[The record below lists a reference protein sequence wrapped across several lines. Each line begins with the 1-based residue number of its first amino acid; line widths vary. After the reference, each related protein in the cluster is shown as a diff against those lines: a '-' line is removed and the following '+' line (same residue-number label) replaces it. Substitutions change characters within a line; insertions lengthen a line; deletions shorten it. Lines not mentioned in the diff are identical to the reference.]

1 MTKEELINQFFDIHI
16 NANANEVVAMAVVKF
31 STTFKRVRKLRT
43 EWEKNNKRP
52 DVYVRLSR
60 RNEPLYKGEKRQ
72 IFVFNTDKLF
82 DK

>member
-43 EWEKNNKRP
+43 EW
-52 DVYVRLSR
+52 
-60 RNEPLYKGEKRQ
+60 
-72 IFVFNTDKLF
+72 
-82 DK
+82 